1 MTQGRLTRAAPHPQP
16 TTTMTT
22 TEAIKA
28 CQKLSRHHSFI
39 ATETAHLH
47 IDSYDGSEHLIMR
60 RSISVFERD
69 TMIHFTADQT
79 TFCECLA
86 SVHAFFQTLT
96 TTDHEPVEI

>member
-1 MTQGRLTRAAPHPQP
+1 
-16 TTTMTT
+16 MTT